1 MLAQLSLLLQT
12 HWWAWGARG
21 NGAAVGDRA
30 KQLEEDM
37 IFPPASLQAICA
49 SKLESLCPRRGLSFN
64 IQALTI

>member
-37 IFPPASLQAICA
+37 IFLPPPSR
-49 SKLESLCPRRGLSFN
+49 PF
-64 IQALTI
+64 ALVN